1 MENKKITRLAM
12 LLALSLVLGIVESL
26 FPILGGMIPGMKL
39 GLANIITVLTLYL
52 FGFKEA
58 LCISILRVFL
68 MGILRTGLFST
79 TFFFSLSGA
88 LFSAFTMAIFK
99 KTKLSIIGVSV
110 IGAIFHTI
118 GQIVTAIFLLQ
129 VPSFIYYLPFMLL
142 FAVITGTFVGILSN
156 QLYIHLQKRL

>member
-1 MENKKITRLAM
+1 MEIKKLTRLAM
-12 LLALSLVLGIVESL
+12 LLALSLVLGIIESCI
-26 FPILGGMIPGMKL
+26 PILGGMIPGIKL
-39 GLANIITVLTLYL
+39 GLANIITVLTLFI

-58 LCISILRVFL
+58 LSISILRVFL

-88 LFSAFTMAIFK
+88 LLSTFTMTIFK

-118 GQIVTAIFLLQ
+118 GQIIAAIVLLNITN
-129 VPSFIYYLPFMLL
+129 FIYYLPIMLL
-142 FAVITGTFVGILSN
+142 FAVVTGTFVGILSK